1 MTKAK
6 LYAWRVILSG
16 DYSPITGNKTIE
28 EAVDKLYAQEGWRS
42 ASRYVEV
49 WEPFE
54 GKCIDELIQIA
65 SNLAD
70 DFERYHSEMMKEVTN
85 G

>member
-1 MTKAK
+1 MTKAE
-6 LYAWRVILSG
+6 LYAWRFILSG
-16 DYSPITGNKTIE
+16 DFSEQAIE
-28 EAVDKLYAQEGWRS
+28 ANVDLLHSQEGWRS

-49 WEPFE
+49 WEPFD

-70 DFERYHSEMMKEVTN
+70 DFERYHSEMMKEATP
-85 G
+85 